1 MAKIRVTIWNEFLHE
16 KEDEDVKKMHPNGI
30 HETLKKG
37 LEADDLEIRTAWLD
51 QDEYQGL
58 SDEVLNNTDVL
69 LWWGHMG
76 HHLVKDETVERVC
89 NRVYEG
95 MGFIPLHSGHAS
107 KPFSKLL
114 GTSTQLNWREIGEHC
129 RIWCVDASHPIAQG
143 VPLNFVL
150 DKEECYCEPF
160 MIPTPD
166 ELIFITWWEGGE
178 IFRGGVTYKRGNG
191 KIFYF
196 HPGHET
202 LPSYYN
208 KNVLKV
214 IGNAIRWAVPA
225 EPRQFNYG
233 EWKEPEENIPRR

>member
-1 MAKIRVTIWNEFLHE
+1 MIKDGIFEFSFLVT
-16 KEDEDVKKMHPNGI
+16 
-30 HETLKKG
+30 
-37 LEADDLEIRTAWLD
+37 
-51 QDEYQGL
+51 
-58 SDEVLNNTDVL
+58 
-69 LWWGHMG
+69 
-76 HHLVKDETVERVC
+76 
-89 NRVYEG
+89 NR
-95 MGFIPLHSGHAS
+95 GHAMTKES
-107 KPFSKLL
+107 FDM
-114 GTSTQLNWREIGEHC
+114 NFE
-129 RIWCVDASHPIAQG
+129 D
-143 VPLNFVL
+143 FVL